1 MAKYRGPVCKLCRRE
16 GEKLF
21 LKGER
26 CFTPKCAFERRGYPP
41 GQHGKSA
48 QFRRRRESDY
58 NRQLRAKQKARR
70 VYGILEKQF
79 RRYFN
84 NAEREKGVTGENLLK
99 LLEIRLD
106 NVVYRSGLASSR
118 AEARQFVLH
127 NHFLVNDRKVNI
139 PSFSTKPGDIIVLKE
154 KSRDISRITDSVDFV
169 QQRGIPD
176 WLDFDL
182 DKMQVTVKS
191 IPTRDQVT
199 EDVQEQ
205 LIVELYSK

>member
-1 MAKYRGPVCKLCRRE
+1 MARYTGPVCRLCRRE
-16 GEKLF
+16 GQKLF
-21 LKGER
+21 LKGQR
-26 CFTPKCAFERRGYPP
+26 CYFKCTFERRKNPP
-41 GQHGKSA
+41 GQHGQTGRKEKDYGI
-48 QFRRRRESDY
+48 RLRE
-58 NRQLRAKQKARR
+58 KQKVRR
-70 VYGILEKQF
+70 MYGILERQF
-79 RRYFN
+79 RRYFS

-127 NHFLVNDRKVNI
+127 NHFVVNDRKVNI
-139 PSFSTKPGDIIVLKE
+139 PSYSTKPGDIIALKE
-154 KSRDISRITDSVDFV
+154 KSKDISRITDSVDV
-169 QQRGIPD
+169 AQQRGIPD

-182 DKMQVTVKS
+182 DKMQVAVKS

-199 EDVQEQ
+199 EDIQEQ

>member
-1 MAKYRGPVCKLCRRE
+1 MARYTGPVCRLCRRE
-16 GEKLF
+16 GQKLF
-21 LKGER
+21 LKGQR
-26 CFTPKCAFERRGYPP
+26 CYFKCTFERRKNPP
-41 GQHGKSA
+41 GQHGQTGRKEKDYGI
-48 QFRRRRESDY
+48 RLRE
-58 NRQLRAKQKARR
+58 KQKVRR
-70 VYGILEKQF
+70 IYGILERQF
-79 RRYFN
+79 KRYFS

-127 NHFLVNDRKVNI
+127 NHFIINGRKVNI
-139 PSFSTKPGDIIVLKE
+139 PSYSTKPGDVIALKE
-154 KSRDISRITDSVDFV
+154 KSKDITRITDSVDAA

-176 WLDFDL
+176 WLAFDS
-182 DKMQVTVKS
+182 DKMQVAVRS

-199 EDVQEQ
+199 EDIQEQ